1 MRQQKPQGIGGIWK
15 LQDRLQMI
23 IIDKMPENKLS
34 FTCRMNTHSQKSV
47 AIDHRPERP
56 GIEK

>member
-1 MRQQKPQGIGGIWK
+1 
-15 LQDRLQMI
+15 MI

-56 GIEK
+56 GIEKQNRA